1 MMTSCRSTHSLAYSL
16 AYSLTHSL
24 THSPTH
30 SPTHSL
36 THLLTHSLTYSPTY
50 SLTHLLTLSLTYLLT
65 HSLTQV
71 FAATNDSSRPKQR
84 GVHVEQLTNIPIPEL
99 QSKLAA
105 RGVLLGSDDVGLLT
119 HHLQNIPLDKR
130 GYSVK
135 NVSGN
140 DENTPPGMLTY
151 SLTHSL
157 TNSLTHSLTYLLTHL
172 LTHSLT

>member
-1 MMTSCRSTHSLAYSL
+1 MESSWWHLAGLLTHSLTYSL
-16 AYSLTHSL
+16 TYLLTHSL
-24 THSPTH
+24 THSC
-30 SPTHSL
+30 THSL
-36 THLLTHSLTYSPTY
+36 THLLTHSLTYSPTH
-50 SLTHLLTLSLTYLLT
+50 SLTLLLTYLLT
-65 HSLTQV
+65 QV
-71 FAATNDSSRPKQR
+71 FTATNDSSRSKQR

-151 SLTHSL
+151 SLTHL
-157 TNSLTHSLTYLLTHL
+157 LTYLLTHL
-172 LTHSLT
+172 LTYSLTHSRRYCFIK